1 MRALVTGAAG
11 FVGRH
16 LCAHLLSEGDT
27 VVGVDRADGPDLLD
41 SAAVNALLADL
52 RPDVVYHLG
61 GWSDVGA
68 SWDHPL
74 DAFRVNGEGTLNI
87 LQACVNNGAPRVLAV
102 SSADVYGRVS
112 PDELPITETTPF
124 RPVTPYAASK
134 VAADQ
139 LALQAWLGH
148 GLETLR
154 VRAFNHLG
162 PGQTTRFVAPAIAQ
176 RIAENERNGSC
187 SVPVGNLT
195 PRRDLTDVRD
205 VVRAYRLLMDLGEP
219 GEAYN
224 VCTGIDLT
232 IADLAERLVALG
244 RHPMTIDADPALQR
258 PVETPVL
265 RGDPSRLHLQTGWT
279 PLIPLETT
287 LSDILDEQRKLLPSA
302 SVHEG
307 GR

>member
-16 LCAHLLSEGDT
+16 LCAHLLHEGDT

-41 SAAVNALLADL
+41 PVAVQGILADI

-74 DAFRVNGEGTLNI
+74 ETFRVNAEGTLNL
-87 LQACVNNGAPRVLAV
+87 LQACIANGAPRVLAV
-102 SSADVYGRVS
+102 SSADVYGKVS
-112 PDELPITETTPF
+112 VDDLPINESAPF

-134 VAADQ
+134 VAADE

-162 PGQTTRFVAPAIAQ
+162 PGQTTRFVAPAIAE
-176 RIAENERNGSC
+176 RIAQNERDGIDV
-187 SVPVGNLT
+187 VPVGNLT

-205 VVRAYRLLMDLGEP
+205 VVRAYRMLMQAGTP
-219 GEAYN
+219 GESYN
-224 VCTGIDLT
+224 VCTGRDLT
-232 IADLAERLVALG
+232 IAELAERLVALA
-244 RHPMTIDADPALQR
+244 RRPMRLEPDATLQR
-258 PVETPVL
+258 PVETPIL
-265 RGDPSRLHLQTGWT
+265 RGDPAKLHAATGWS
-279 PLIPLETT
+279 PEIPLAVT
-287 LSDILDEQRKLLPSA
+287 LGDILDEHRLA
-302 SVHEG
+302 VTTAG
-307 GR
+307 